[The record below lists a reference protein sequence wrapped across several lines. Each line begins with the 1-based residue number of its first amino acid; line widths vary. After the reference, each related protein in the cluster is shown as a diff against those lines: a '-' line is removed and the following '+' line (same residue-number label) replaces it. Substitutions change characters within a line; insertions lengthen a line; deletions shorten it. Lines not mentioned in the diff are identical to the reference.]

1 MRSGR
6 GLGAVLVVALV
17 VGGCAVNGSGPP
29 TPTDLT
35 PSGST
40 ATPSPV
46 LPTASAPTNLPTVDR
61 ALLAVLPAKV
71 DGIAIEESPE
81 AEATA
86 LTDPMLPLIGSSLA
100 AGIAFDG
107 ANGDFVYGVVVR
119 LTPGAPTDDL
129 FAAWRR
135 SYDAGACSQAD
146 GLVGTTTS
154 LIGGRLVHIGTC
166 KGGLLTYH
174 VWIKEKGILVA
185 ASAVGARRLG
195 ERLMGSLRP

>member
-1 MRSGR
+1 MRSRR
-6 GLGAVLVVALV
+6 GLGALLIVGLVLSGCSAGASVA
-17 VGGCAVNGSGPP
+17 P
-29 TPTDLT
+29 TPT
-35 PSGST
+35 GST
-40 ATPSPV
+40 ATPSPA
-46 LPTASAPTNLPTVDR
+46 LPTASSSTIVPTVDR
-61 ALLAVLPAKV
+61 ALLGVLPAKV
-71 DGIAIEESPE
+71 DGITIEESPE

-119 LTPGAPTDDL
+119 LTPGAMSDDV

-135 SYDAGACSQAD
+135 SYDEGACSQAD
-146 GLVGTTTS
+146 GLVGTRTS

-174 VWIKEKGILVA
+174 VWIQEKGLVVA
-185 ASAVGARRLG
+185 ASAVGARLLG
-195 ERLMGSLRP
+195 ERLMSSLRP

>member
-1 MRSGR
+1 MLVRGRTFVAVMALGLAVSACGVAGTGSQTPPAASPTASRS
-6 GLGAVLVVALV
+6 A
-17 VGGCAVNGSGPP
+17 
-29 TPTDLT
+29 
-35 PSGST
+35 
-40 ATPSPV
+40 
-46 LPTASAPTNLPTVDR
+46 PTASAPSGGPSVDR
-61 ALLAVLPAKV
+61 DLLVVLPAKV
-71 DGIAIEESPE
+71 DGITIEESPE

-119 LTPGAPTDDL
+119 LTPGALTDDV

-154 LIGGRLVHIGTC
+154 LIAGRLVHIGTC

-174 VWIKEKGILVA
+174 VWIKEKGLIVS
-185 ASAVGARRLG
+185 ASAVGARLLG